1 MIGERLAETRKNH
14 GDTQNDLAN
23 YLHVATATVRSWE
36 QNRSDPSHEML
47 IAICRHYQVS
57 ADFLLGVSN
66 IDPIYE
72 QRRRMDKFTTDE
84 LDELKRFEE
93 FLMFKRRE

>member
-14 GDTQNDLAN
+14 GDTQRDLAN
-23 YLHVATATVRSWE
+23 RLHVSTATVRSWE
-36 QNRSDPSHEML
+36 QNRSDPSHDML
-47 IAICRHYQVS
+47 IAICHYYHVS

-66 IDPIYE
+66 IDPVYE
-72 QRRRMDKFTTDE
+72 QRRRLTQFTDAE

-93 FLMFKRRE
+93 FLIFKRKN